1 MDLKACQNAAV
12 PDNHAKVEQ
21 EKPMSSI
28 SVFERLPVRRTL
40 PYLNV
45 GVEYGY
51 GARENRNGSDF
62 DNHRLDAGFQFF

>member
-1 MDLKACQNAAV
+1 
-12 PDNHAKVEQ
+12 
-21 EKPMSSI
+21 MSSI